1 MIETVL
7 NWVTIVFNNLGV
19 LILAALGLAIIFGM
33 MGIINLAH
41 GEFIMIGAYSTAY
54 SYHTGLPLVI
64 AILVG
69 GVVTGTVGL
78 IIERLFIRHLYHRPI
93 DSMVATWGLSLI
105 MTQGVLLLFGS
116 QFQGIPTPFGPA
128 RFAGVSTSMY
138 QLVLTVLAL
147 GLLVVSYSVFR
158 WTKFGRHARATMQ
171 NEEMARC
178 LGVDTSRI
186 YMITFFAGAFV
197 TGIAGGLLAPTVSL
211 VPTLGG
217 SFIIEAFVTVIVGG
231 TNVLVGTF
239 SSALSLSVISGIGSQ
254 LFGTLV
260 GRVALLLT
268 AIIII
273 RILPQGIS
281 TYLERRA

>member
-54 SYHTGLPLVI
+54 SYHVGLPFTI

-69 GVVTGTVGL
+69 GVVTGLVGL
-78 IIERLFIRHLYHRPI
+78 IIERLFIRYLYHRPI

-105 MTQGVLLLFGS
+105 MTQSVLLIFGS
-116 QFQGIPTPFGPA
+116 QFPGIPTPFGPA

-138 QLVLTVLAL
+138 QLSLTVVAL
-147 GLLVVSYSVFR
+147 GLLLVVYAVFK
-158 WTKFGRHARATMQ
+158 WTRFGRHARATMQ
-171 NEEMARC
+171 NEEMARS

-186 YMITFFAGAFV
+186 YMVTFFAGAFV

-239 SSALSLSVISGIGSQ
+239 SSALSLSIISGIGSQ

-268 AIIII
+268 AIVII

>member
-1 MIETVL
+1 MIATVL
-7 NWVTIVFNNLGV
+7 NWLTIVFNNLGV

-54 SYHTGLPLVI
+54 SFHMGFPLAI

-69 GVVTGTVGL
+69 GLVTGLVGL
-78 IIERLFIRHLYHRPI
+78 LVERLFIQHLYHRPI

-105 MTQGVLLLFGS
+105 MTQSVLLIFGS
-116 QFQGIPTPFGPA
+116 QFPGIPTPFGPA
-128 RFAGVSTSMY
+128 RFAGVSTSKY
-138 QLVLTVLAL
+138 QLLLTILAL
-147 GLLVVSYSVFR
+147 GLLLVVYAVFK
-158 WTKFGRHARATMQ
+158 WTRFGMHARATMQ
-171 NEEMARC
+171 NEEMARG

-186 YMITFFAGAFV
+186 YMVTFFAGAFV

-217 SFIIEAFVTVIVGG
+217 GFIIEAFVTVIVGG

-239 SSALSLSVISGIGSQ
+239 SSALSLSIISGLGSQ
-254 LFGTLV
+254 LFGTLA

-268 AIIII
+268 AIVII